1 MEPMSLENLFRI
13 RPGNDKTQ
21 ILNGND
27 TFQFAPT
34 GFVWKKL
41 TGALSIRVSTELC
54 MATEEA
60 AHREKKWT
68 DLIMEKANRAS
79 TRAENTPRFRK

>member
-1 MEPMSLENLFRI
+1 M
-13 RPGNDKTQ
+13 
-21 ILNGND
+21 
-27 TFQFAPT
+27 
-34 GFVWKKL
+34 

-54 MATEEA
+54 MATDEA